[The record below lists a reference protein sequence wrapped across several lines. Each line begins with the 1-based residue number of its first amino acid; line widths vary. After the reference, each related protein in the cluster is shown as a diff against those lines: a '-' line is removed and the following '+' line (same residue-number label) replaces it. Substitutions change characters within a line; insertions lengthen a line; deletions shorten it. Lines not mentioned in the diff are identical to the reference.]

1 MNSIEQR
8 IIYKGLILIS
18 IISLIKPLRK
28 YEDYVY
34 RANAYELL
42 FMRKKAIRI
51 LNLSTKQPN
60 FSKEEKSS
68 GFIYLGILYSKTK
81 EFNLASDCFHQGLEL
96 MVYVNFNYH
105 DNFKKAIE
113 TFIKS
118 EDFERANFWL
128 NNLIQRQ
135 SYDYKF
141 KKLGELEKKV
151 K

>member
-1 MNSIEQR
+1 
-8 IIYKGLILIS
+8 
-18 IISLIKPLRK
+18 
-28 YEDYVY
+28 
-34 RANAYELL
+34 
-42 FMRKKAIRI
+42 MRKKAIRI
-51 LNLSTKQPN
+51 LNFSTKQPN
-60 FSKEEKSS
+60 FSIEEKSS

-81 EFNLASDCFHQGLEL
+81 EFNLASDCYHQGLEL
-96 MVYVNFNYH
+96 MMHENFNYH

-135 SYDYKF
+135 SYDKKF
-141 KKLGELEKKV
+141 KKLAELEKKV